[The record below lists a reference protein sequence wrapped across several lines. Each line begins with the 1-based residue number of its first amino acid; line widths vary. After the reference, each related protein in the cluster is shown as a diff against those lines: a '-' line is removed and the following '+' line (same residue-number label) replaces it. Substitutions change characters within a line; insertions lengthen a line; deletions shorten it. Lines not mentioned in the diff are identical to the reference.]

1 MVGRMARNSAVMQ
14 EGSVPGMP
22 ENLSVSAALEEL
34 MGHEAWAVIRLRESP
49 TVTLVGGSLDRL
61 ERLADIP
68 LEEGIPANGRRF
80 DRLVAVPF
88 RQVTERG
95 FVAHDDGT
103 ALAVVDIETEREVP
117 LEELIDALP
126 DEEVAFEDQGGFD
139 TSDEDYAQV
148 VARIIRD
155 EIGNGEGANLVV
167 GRHYRAQLRDW
178 NRDKA
183 LTVLRR
189 LLTSERGAYWTFC
202 FWTGDRF
209 LIGAS
214 PERHV
219 SVHGGDVRMNPISGT
234 FRLRGVSTGSSEDDD
249 LKTRLLA
256 FLADEKEIFELF
268 MVVDEEL
275 KMMCDICH
283 EGGQVLGPFLKPMTH
298 LVHTEYLLAGR
309 TRSDVRAVLRDTMF
323 AATVTGAPVEN
334 ACRLIHE
341 YESEGRGYYA
351 GALAL
356 IGRDEAGAP
365 TADSPIVIRTAD
377 VSPEGVMK
385 VTAGA
390 TLVRDSN
397 PEQEVA
403 ETQAKAGGILSAF
416 GLVPRADR
424 VPSEL
429 ADLALDEDV
438 LIALNSRNQRLAK
451 FWLTDQSGAPPA
463 PSLAGRTIAILHGE
477 DDFVNM
483 LAHVF
488 SVLGMGSRV
497 IRHEDYKEGV
507 FDDVDLVVVGP
518 GPGDP
523 RELMRIPRSR
533 PTARRSTTCSRPV
546 RRSWPCASAIRCS
559 AKRSVSRSTT
569 RTSSSR
575 ARSPPWG
582 STVARSGSASTTP
595 SSRASARAGCP
606 DGVRAESDPATGDIH
621 VVAGPT
627 YRGVQFHAESILT
640 ENGFALLRQLLLE
653 LLGDAL
659 KQEVL
664 VVDHYDSYTWNLVHL
679 IAAVTGTLPEVVEH
693 DTAGVLD
700 LASRSTHV
708 VLSPGPGHPSVAAD
722 FALGPA
728 VFSLGIPVLGVCLGM
743 QALVTAYGGTVARVD
758 PAHGEVASVDHEGA
772 GVLAG
777 IPSPFDAVR
786 YHSLAAVVVPDDLEV
801 TAHGGRRGDGR
812 PAPRA
817 PARGRAV
824 PSGVD
829 PVAPRPRDRR

>member
-1 MVGRMARNSAVMQ
+1 MPDQPAETSA
-14 EGSVPGMP
+14 
-22 ENLSVSAALEEL
+22 SAALEEL
-34 MGHEAWAVIRLRESP
+34 TGHEAWAVVRLRESA
-49 TVTLVGGSLDRL
+49 TVTLVGGSLSRL
-61 ERLADIP
+61 QKLADIP
-68 LEEGIPANGRRF
+68 LEEGVPEDGRRF

-95 FVAHDDGT
+95 FLAHDDGT
-103 ALAVVDIETEREVP
+103 PLAVMDIETEREVP
-117 LEELIDALP
+117 LEELVAALP
-126 DEEVAFEDQGGFD
+126 DEEITFEDAGGFE
-139 TSDEDYAQV
+139 TSDEDYARV
-148 VARIIRD
+148 VERIISD

-178 NRDKA
+178 NRARA

-189 LLTSERGAYWTFC
+189 LLTSERGAYWTYC

-234 FRLRGVSTGSSEDDD
+234 FRLRGASTSSTTGIAE
-249 LKTRLLA
+249 LKDRLLE

-309 TRSDVRAVLRDTMF
+309 TRSDVRDVLRDTMF

-334 ACRLIHE
+334 ACRLIHA

-356 IGRDEAGAP
+356 IGRDADGAP

-377 VSPEGVMK
+377 VSPNGAMK

-397 PEQEVA
+397 PEHEVA
-403 ETQAKAGGILSAF
+403 ETLAKAGGILSAF
-416 GLVPRADR
+416 GLVPGATGA
-424 VPSEL
+424 PSDI
-429 ADLALDEDV
+429 ADLTQDEDV

-451 FWLTDQSGAPPA
+451 FWLTDQAGAPPA
-463 PSLAGRTIAILHGE
+463 PSLAGKTIAILHGE

-497 IRHEDYKEGV
+497 IRHETLLEHGAEGV

-523 RELMRIPRSR
+523 REHEHPKIAAYRLAIDSLLASGKPFLAVCLGHQVLCDTLGIPLAYKDIVFQG
-533 PTARRSTTCSRPV
+533 TQ
-546 RRSWPCASAIRCS
+546 SAVGIAGREE
-559 AKRSVSRSTT
+559 RVGFYNTF
-569 RTSSSR
+569 
-575 ARSPPWG
+575 
-582 STVARSGSASTTP
+582 VARVP
-595 SSRASARAGCP
+595 E
-606 DGVRAESDPATGDIH
+606 DGPPGDLLLESDAETGDVH
-621 VVAGPT
+621 LVAGPT
-627 YRGVQFHAESILT
+627 FRGVQFHAESILT
-640 ENGFALLRQLLLE
+640 ENGFALLRGLLLE
-653 LLGDAL
+653 LLG
-659 KQEVL
+659 
-664 VVDHYDSYTWNLVHL
+664 
-679 IAAVTGTLPEVVEH
+679 
-693 DTAGVLD
+693 
-700 LASRSTHV
+700 
-708 VLSPGPGHPSVAAD
+708 
-722 FALGPA
+722 
-728 VFSLGIPVLGVCLGM
+728 
-743 QALVTAYGGTVARVD
+743 
-758 PAHGEVASVDHEGA
+758 
-772 GVLAG
+772 
-777 IPSPFDAVR
+777 
-786 YHSLAAVVVPDDLEV
+786 
-801 TAHGGRRGDGR
+801 
-812 PAPRA
+812 
-817 PARGRAV
+817 
-824 PSGVD
+824 
-829 PVAPRPRDRR
+829 